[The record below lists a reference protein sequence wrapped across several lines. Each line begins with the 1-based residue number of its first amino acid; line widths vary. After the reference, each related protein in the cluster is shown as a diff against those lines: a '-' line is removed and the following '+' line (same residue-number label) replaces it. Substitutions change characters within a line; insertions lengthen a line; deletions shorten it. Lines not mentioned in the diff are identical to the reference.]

1 MTDLEARL
9 VAIQEQQ
16 VRQGERTAASLE
28 RQTKL
33 LELIHDEQQQARH
46 RIPAAI
52 TELQTNVA
60 KMVDSSENWWRRT
73 MWIAVG
79 LVALASILGQTLDRA
94 LMLFSH
100 LH

>member
-1 MTDLEARL
+1 
-9 VAIQEQQ
+9 
-16 VRQGERTAASLE
+16 
-28 RQTKL
+28 
-33 LELIHDEQQQARH
+33 
-46 RIPAAI
+46 
-52 TELQTNVA
+52 
-60 KMVDSSENWWRRT
+60 MVDSSENWWRRT